1 MGLEHQ
7 DTFERSQAFLFIIP
21 RVSKYE
27 MNTGWLKTSSL
38 SSYHPCGA
46 EAWGQCPEEESLDA
60 LSFSSLSP
68 HTSLSSLSLLWK
80 GGWILNLSVQA
91 FWRHQAISCI
101 PGYKVFGNKDL
112 ILMPVRILESR
123 IIAPTEV
130 SETLKLRKYPKF
142 PALLAFLSGLPFKSR
157 IERNGRREVLEDEK
171 G

>member
-1 MGLEHQ
+1 MLPGL
-7 DTFERSQAFLFIIP
+7 
-21 RVSKYE
+21 
-27 MNTGWLKTSSL
+27 
-38 SSYHPCGA
+38 
-46 EAWGQCPEEESLDA
+46 
-60 LSFSSLSP
+60 
-68 HTSLSSLSLLWK
+68 
-80 GGWILNLSVQA
+80 
-91 FWRHQAISCI
+91 
-101 PGYKVFGNKDL
+101 YKVFGNKDL